1 MSCEPLLHLAPLAG
15 RGRRVAPG
23 EGESLRFEC
32 AENPPH
38 PTLSP
43 QGGEREKKMH
53 GTREDDNMAQ
63 AVTSEVPKEASSTVV
78 AQQSAMLNALPFSDT
93 ADFDDA
99 SRGFLGT
106 LENARIA
113 NAQGR
118 VVWSLEPYGF
128 LSDETA
134 PATVNPSLWRQSRL
148 NMQHGLF
155 EGVPGVYQV
164 RGLDIANMTLLEGE
178 RGVIVVDTLTS
189 IEGARAAMELYF
201 AHRGQR
207 PVIAVIF
214 THTHTDHWGGARGV
228 LDDQTLAS
236 GQVPIIAP
244 NLFMEHA
251 VSENIIAG
259 PAMLRRAQYQFGP
272 FLAKG
277 PRGQVDCGLGKSMA
291 VGSVALLRPT
301 DLIMETGDKRTIDG
315 LEFEFQMAPNSEAPA
330 EMHFFVPRYKL
341 LNLAENC
348 THNFHNLL
356 PFRGAD
362 VRDALAW
369 SKYLGEALQMWG
381 GKADAMCGQ
390 HHWPVWGK
398 QRIDTMIRQQ
408 RDLYK
413 FAHDETIRL
422 MNHGLTAT
430 EIAETIKLPASLEGA
445 WHGRGYYGH
454 IRHNVKAIYQK
465 YLGWYDA
472 NPVHLDPLPPV
483 ESGKKYVEYMGGAAA
498 ILERAKKDFAL
509 GEFRF
514 VAQAVS
520 YLVFAE
526 PDNQAARALLA
537 DTFEQLGYGAE
548 SATWRNAYLFG
559 AQELRQGMPKAPARP
574 PVPRETLAA
583 LRTGQLWDVLGV
595 RLNGP
600 NAEGKHIVL
609 NWSFTDTKENFVLTL
624 ENCALTYVE
633 GAQAATADASFS
645 LPRTV
650 LDEVISS
657 QTSFPEAVAKGNI
670 KYTGNA
676 TRLAELMKLMD
687 EFPRMFEIVEPRRV
701 ALN

>member
-1 MSCEPLLHLAPLAG
+1 
-15 RGRRVAPG
+15 
-23 EGESLRFEC
+23 
-32 AENPPH
+32 
-38 PTLSP
+38 
-43 QGGEREKKMH
+43 MH

-63 AVTSEVPKEASSTVV
+63 AVTSEVPKDASSTVV

-106 LENARIA
+106 LENARIV

-155 EGVPGVYQV
+155 EVVPGVYQV

-291 VGSVALLRPT
+291 AGAVALLRPT

-413 FAHDETIRL
+413 FAHDQTIRL

-430 EIAETIKLPASLEGA
+430 EIAEIIKLPASLEGA

-559 AQELRQGMPKAPARP
+559 AQELRQGMPKAPPRP
-574 PVPRETLAA
+574 PMPRETLAA

-600 NAEGKHIVL
+600 KAEGKHIVL
-609 NWSFTDTKENFVLTL
+609 NWSFTDTKEKFVLTL
-624 ENCALTYVE
+624 ENCALTYLE
-633 GAQAATADASFS
+633 GAQDAKADATFTLSRS
-645 LPRTV
+645 M
-650 LDEVISS
+650 LDEAIAK
-657 QTSFPEAVAKGNI
+657 QTSFPEAIASGKI
-670 KYTGNA
+670 KFTGNA
-676 TRLAELMKLMD
+676 MRLAELMGLMD

-701 ALN
+701 VVS

>member
-1 MSCEPLLHLAPLAG
+1 MTQEVSGGAP
-15 RGRRVAPG
+15 
-23 EGESLRFEC
+23 
-32 AENPPH
+32 
-38 PTLSP
+38 
-43 QGGEREKKMH
+43 K
-53 GTREDDNMAQ
+53 D
-63 AVTSEVPKEASSTVV
+63 ASASVV
-78 AQQSAMLNALPFSDT
+78 AQHAATLKALPFSDIR
-93 ADFDDA
+93 DFDEA
-99 SRGFLGT
+99 ARGFLGT
-106 LENARIA
+106 LEHARIA
-113 NAQGR
+113 TAQGR

-128 LSDETA
+128 LADADA
-134 PATVNPSLWRQSRL
+134 PATVDPSLWRQSRL
-148 NMQHGLF
+148 NMNHGLF
-155 EGVPGVYQV
+155 EVLPGIYQI
-164 RGLDIANMTLLEGE
+164 RGLDIANMTLIEGDS
-178 RGVIVVDTLTS
+178 GVIVVDTLTS

-201 AHRGQR
+201 QHRGR
-207 PVIAVIF
+207 KPVAAVIF

-228 LDDQTLAS
+228 LDDETLAKGS
-236 GQVPIIAP
+236 VPIIAP

-291 VGSVALLRPT
+291 AGSVALLRPT
-301 DLIMETGDKRTIDG
+301 DLITATGDKRTIDG

-330 EMHFFVPRYKL
+330 EMHFFIPRYKL

-390 HHWPVWGK
+390 HHWPVWGHD
-398 QRIDTMIRQQ
+398 RIDTMIRQQ

-413 FAHDETIRL
+413 FAHDQTIRL
-422 MNHGLTAT
+422 MNHGLTAS
-430 EIAETIKLPASLEGA
+430 EIAETIKLPASLDGA

-472 NPVHLDPLPPV
+472 NPVNLDPLPPV
-483 ESGKKYVEYMGGAAA
+483 ESGKKYVEYMGGAEA
-498 ILERAKKDFAL
+498 ILDRAAKDFAK

-514 VAQAVS
+514 VAQALS
-520 YLVFAE
+520 HLVFAE
-526 PDNQAARALLA
+526 PDNPRARAMLA
-537 DTFEQLGYGAE
+537 DTLEQLGYSAE

-559 AQELRQGMPKAPARP
+559 AQELRLGMPKAPQRP
-574 PVPRETLAA
+574 SMPRETLAA

-600 NAEGKHIVL
+600 KAEGKRIVL
-609 NWSFTDTKENFVLTL
+609 NWSFTDTNETFILNL
-624 ENCALTYVE
+624 ENSALTYIA
-633 GAQAATADASFS
+633 GAQAAEADASFM
-645 LPRTV
+645 LARGT
-650 LDEVISS
+650 LDEVIAKLTTF
-657 QTSFPEAVAKGNI
+657 QEAVASGKI
-670 KYTGNA
+670 KFTGNPM
-676 TRLAELMKLMD
+676 RLGELMALMD
-687 EFPRMFEIVEPRRV
+687 EFPRMFEIVEPKRTAV
-701 ALN
+701 S

>member
-1 MSCEPLLHLAPLAG
+1 MTQT
-15 RGRRVAPG
+15 V
-23 EGESLRFEC
+23 
-32 AENPPH
+32 N
-38 PTLSP
+38 
-43 QGGEREKKMH
+43 
-53 GTREDDNMAQ
+53 
-63 AVTSEVPKEASSTVV
+63 SEVPKDASSTVV
-78 AQQSAMLNALPFSDT
+78 AQQSAMLKALPFSDT

-106 LENARIA
+106 LENARIV

-155 EGVPGVYQV
+155 EVVPGVYQV

-189 IEGARAAMELYF
+189 VEGARAAMELYF
-201 AHRGQR
+201 AHRGRR
-207 PVIAVIF
+207 PVTAVIF

-228 LDDQTLAS
+228 LDDQTPAS
-236 GQVPIIAP
+236 GEVPIIAP

-291 VGSVALLRPT
+291 AGSVALLRPT
-301 DLIMETGDKRTIDG
+301 DLIMETGDRRTIDG

-381 GKADAMCGQ
+381 GKADAMRGQ

-413 FAHDETIRL
+413 FAHDQTIRL

-430 EIAETIKLPASLEGA
+430 EIAETIKLPASHEGA

-472 NPVHLDPLPPV
+472 NPVHLDPLPPL

-498 ILERAKKDFAL
+498 ILERAKKDFAT

-520 YLVFAE
+520 HLVFAE

-559 AQELRQGMPKAPARP
+559 AQELRQGMPKAPPRP
-574 PVPRETLAA
+574 PMPRETLAA

-600 NAEGKHIVL
+600 KAEGKHIVL
-609 NWSFTDTKENFVLTL
+609 NWSFTDTKEKFVLTL
-624 ENCALTYVE
+624 ENCALTYLE
-633 GAQAATADASFS
+633 GAQDAKADASFTLS
-645 LPRTV
+645 RSI
-650 LDEVISS
+650 LDEAIAK
-657 QTSFPEAVAKGNI
+657 QTSFPEAIASGKI
-670 KYTGNA
+670 KFTGDA
-676 TRLAELMKLMD
+676 MRLAELMGLMD

-701 ALN
+701 VVS